1 MFIQRIIH
9 SKFGRYAIAVIL
21 GLGIASIFRP
31 ACSGDNCYEFVGAP
45 STEVGQKT
53 YRYNGECY
61 RFQPQATTCSK
72 HVQTL
77 AFSSAERKTA
87 ETETQ
92 PKSLLTKLMSLGDQ
106 Q

>member
-31 ACSGDNCYEFVGAP
+31 ACRGDGCYEFVGAP

-53 YRYNGECY
+53 YHFNGECY
-61 RFQPQATTCSK
+61 RFQPRATTCSK

-77 AFSSAERKTA
+77 EFASTERKA
-87 ETETQ
+87 VETETQ
-92 PKSLLTKLMSLGDQ
+92 PRSLLTKLLDPLEK
-106 Q
+106 